1 MACVSLPLYSKVCP
15 QCLTLF
21 VKGKGKVNCVP
32 QESVPGAYLPLPS
45 LEPVDGEH

>member
-21 VKGKGKVNCVP
+21 GKGKVNCVP
-32 QESVPGAYLPLPS
+32 QESVRVPGAYLPLPS